1 MNPFTSPIT
10 GFYGRPLEETSA
22 EGRVRMAAGFNRAD
36 CDAALK
42 LPDLQ
47 KTVRTAVE
55 RRLRQLK
62 RANA

>member
-1 MNPFTSPIT
+1 MNPFTSSIT
-10 GFYGRPLEETSA
+10 GFYGRPVQEITA

-47 KTVRTAVE
+47 KTVRTALE

-62 RANA
+62 RANP